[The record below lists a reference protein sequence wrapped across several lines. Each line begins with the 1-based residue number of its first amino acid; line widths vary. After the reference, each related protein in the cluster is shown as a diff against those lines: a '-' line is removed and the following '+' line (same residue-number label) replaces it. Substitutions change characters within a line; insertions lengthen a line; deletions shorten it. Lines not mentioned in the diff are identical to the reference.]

1 MRVNSEDRA
10 PLPVEGSLAEVSDPS
25 KPLRNSA
32 LAELSDLDR
41 GDVQVLRRL
50 WGKVAVER
58 RREIVSRLAE
68 LAEDNFG
75 LDFDRVFLSALED
88 PDPQVRARAAT
99 GLNLCQDAVVIAPLV
114 MLLTKDESGAV
125 RIAAAQTLGKF
136 ILLGELEKA
145 PQSEAERA
153 RQALLSVLED
163 KKQDRE
169 LRRRALESI
178 SPWTFDRVTEHIAN
192 FYRSAEPGFKASA
205 IYSMGMN
212 CDARWLPALFSEL
225 KNSDPRLR
233 YEAAHAVGEV
243 GEQSAVPHL
252 LPLLRDDDIEV
263 RIAAIWAL
271 GEIGGKAAKEALRL
285 LILSPD
291 ERVKDAVEEALS
303 DISLGE
309 DVISP

>member
-1 MRVNSEDRA
+1 M
-10 PLPVEGSLAEVSDPS
+10 EGSLAEVSDPS

-50 WGKVAVER
+50 WGKVDVER
-58 RREIVSRLAE
+58 RREIISRLAE

-145 PQSEAERA
+145 PQSEVEKA

-163 KKQDRE
+163 KKQNPE
-169 LRRRALESI
+169 LRRRALESV
-178 SPWTFDRVTEHIAN
+178 SPWTSDRVTGHIAN

-263 RIAAIWAL
+263 RVAAIWAL
-271 GEIGGKAAKEALRL
+271 GEIGGKAAREALRL
-285 LILSPD
+285 LALVPD
-291 ERVKDAVEEALS
+291 ARVKDAVEQALS